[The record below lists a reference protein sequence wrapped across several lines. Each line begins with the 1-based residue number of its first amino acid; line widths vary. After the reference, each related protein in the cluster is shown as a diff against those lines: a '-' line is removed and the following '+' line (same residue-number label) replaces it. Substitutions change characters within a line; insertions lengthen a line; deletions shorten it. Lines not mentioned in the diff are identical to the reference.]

1 MDDDFKYEI
10 ESALGGSLENTNIE
24 DLENIDKNSID
35 WYTSVEEESKSTSE
49 PAESK
54 EEPKSD
60 KKNYCE
66 TYQSKYTTS
75 KKRYNPQNSKKFKG
89 GAPDLSSVEA
99 ALIDGN
105 DIRRDIADLLN

>member
-1 MDDDFKYEI
+1 MDENELKYEI
-10 ESALGGSLENTNIE
+10 ESAIGGSLENVNIE

-35 WYTSVEEESKSTSE
+35 WYTSVEEPNEPDESKN
-49 PAESK
+49 SK
-54 EEPKSD
+54 EDSKSE
-60 KKNYCE
+60 KKTCE
-66 TYQSKYTTS
+66 SYTSKYTTN